1 MNADPATVDSVS
13 VPRQRSTGHW
23 AAVIVLL
30 VIAWLFVVLGA
41 VGVYLHRTIYDEQV
55 FAKRVTAVLEQ
66 PGVQAA
72 VATELTDAIVKEVP
86 KAVIARPL
94 IQSAAQT
101 VVAEPA
107 FTKIVTA
114 ALVKFHDLLLN
125 PTTAKIVFTIEGA
138 PQLIQNTIAP
148 YDEQLAVEVGN
159 AASAE
164 LAKLPDPGPAFRLL
178 QLGAELGPVAWVVLF
193 LGLGLGVL
201 AALIAPSRRRGA
213 IASSVTLIAVGL
225 GIALILGAVRVGL
238 GSATAADPVLSE
250 AATGVFNGLFG
261 DLRHIARVTAIVG
274 AIAAVLIWSLRWT
287 APLAAGAAGH
297 AREAA
302 GDAAHKAG
310 DRRIEV
316 ADVTAILRR
325 GADRAL
331 TPAATTWGRI
341 LQGVAAL
348 AVALLV
354 LFQWSLVVDVVILAI
369 AIALIALALNR
380 LLYVVLERR
389 SDRAADSGA

>member
-1 MNADPATVDSVS
+1 VAE
-13 VPRQRSTGHW
+13 PRPRSSGHW

-30 VIAWLFVVLGA
+30 VIAWLFVLLGA

-55 FAKRVTAVLEQ
+55 FSKRVTAVLEQ

-72 VATELTDAIVKEVP
+72 VATELTDAIVKEIP
-86 KAVIARPL
+86 KAVVARPL

-107 FTKIVTA
+107 FTTIVSA
-114 ALVKFHDLLLN
+114 ALVRFHNLLLD
-125 PTTAKIVFTIEGA
+125 PGTAKIVFTIEGA
-138 PQLIQNTIAP
+138 PQLLQDTIAP
-148 YDEQLAVEVGN
+148 YDQQLAVEVGD
-159 AASAE
+159 AAAAE

-178 QLGAELGPVAWVVLF
+178 QLGAELGPAAWIVLL
-193 LGLGLGVL
+193 LGLVLGVV
-201 AALIAPSRRRGA
+201 AALISPSRRRGA
-213 IASSVTLIAVGL
+213 IAASIALVAVGL

-238 GSATAADPVLSE
+238 GSATAADPVLNE
-250 AATGVFNGLFG
+250 AASGVFNGLFG
-261 DLRHIARVTAIVG
+261 DLRDIARSTAIGG

-287 APLAAGAAGH
+287 TPIAAGAVGH
-297 AREAA
+297 ARDAV
-302 GDAAHKAG
+302 GDAAHAAG

-316 ADVTAILRR
+316 ADVTGILRR

-341 LQGVAAL
+341 LQGVGAL
-348 AVALLV
+348 AIALLV
-354 LFQWSLVVDVVILAI
+354 LFQWQLVADVVVLAI

-380 LLYVVLERR
+380 LLHVILERR
-389 SDRAADSGA
+389 DGRAAGSGS

>member
-1 MNADPATVDSVS
+1 MSAPPATVPSVS
-13 VPRQRSTGHW
+13 DPRPRSGGHW

-30 VIAWLFVVLGA
+30 VIAWLFVLLGA

-86 KAVIARPL
+86 KAVVARPL

-107 FTKIVTA
+107 FTSIVTA
-114 ALVKFHDLLLN
+114 ALVKFHALLLD
-125 PTTAKIVFTIEGA
+125 PTTAKVVFTIEGA
-138 PQLIQNTIAP
+138 PQLIQDTLKP

-178 QLGAELGPVAWVVLF
+178 QLGAELGPVAWIVLL
-193 LGLGLGVL
+193 LGIVLGVV

-213 IASSVTLIAVGL
+213 IAASITLVAVGL
-225 GIALILGAVRVGL
+225 GVALILGAVRVGL
-238 GSATAADPVLSE
+238 GSATAADPVLNE

-261 DLRHIARVTAIVG
+261 DLRDIARVIAIVG

-287 APLAAGAAGH
+287 APLAAGAAEH
-297 AREAA
+297 ARDAA
-302 GDAAHKAG
+302 GDAAHAAG

-316 ADVTAILRR
+316 SDVTAILRR

-341 LQGVAAL
+341 LQGVGAL
-348 AVALLV
+348 ALALLV
-354 LFQWSLVVDVVILAI
+354 LFQWQLVVDVIVLAI

-380 LLYVVLERR
+380 LLYVLLERR
-389 SDRAADSGA
+389 AGRAADSGA

>member
-1 MNADPATVDSVS
+1 M
-13 VPRQRSTGHW
+13 VPPQRKTGRW
-23 AAVIVLL
+23 AAVVALLTVAWLIVL
-30 VIAWLFVVLGA
+30 LGA

-114 ALVKFHDLLLN
+114 ALVKFHDRLLD

-138 PQLIQNTIAP
+138 PQLIQDTIAP

-178 QLGAELGPVAWVVLF
+178 QLGAKLGPVAWVVLF
-193 LGLGLGVL
+193 VGLGLGVL

-302 GDAAHKAG
+302 GDAAHRAG

-331 TPAATTWGRI
+331 TPAATTGGRI
-341 LQGVAAL
+341 LQGLAAL

-389 SDRAADSGA
+389 SDRAADPGA

>member
-1 MNADPATVDSVS
+1 MA

-23 AAVIVLL
+23 VAVVALL
-30 VIAWLFVVLGA
+30 VVAWLFVLLGA

-72 VATELTDAIVKEVP
+72 VATELTDAIVAEVP
-86 KAVIARPL
+86 KAVVARPL

-107 FTKIVTA
+107 FTEIVTV
-114 ALVKFHDLLLN
+114 ALVKFHALLLD
-125 PTTAKIVFTIEGA
+125 PGTARVVFTIEGA

-159 AASAE
+159 AASAQ
-164 LAKLPDPGPAFRLL
+164 LAKLPNPGPAFRLL
-178 QLGAELGPVAWVVLF
+178 QLGAELGPVAWIVLF

-213 IASSVTLIAVGL
+213 IAASIALIAVGL
-225 GIALILGAVRVGL
+225 GIALVLGAVRVGL
-238 GSATAADPVLSE
+238 GAATAADPVLNE

-287 APLAAGAAGH
+287 APIAAEAAGH
-297 AREAA
+297 ARDAA
-302 GDAAHKAG
+302 GGAAHKAG
-310 DRRIEV
+310 GRRVEV

-331 TPAATTWGRI
+331 TPAASTWGRM
-341 LQGVAAL
+341 LQGVGAL
-348 AVALLV
+348 AIALLV
-354 LFQWSLVVDVVILAI
+354 LFQWSLVVDVVILAL

-389 SDRAADSGA
+389 SDRAADSGT

>member
-1 MNADPATVDSVS
+1 MSDPR
-13 VPRQRSTGHW
+13 PRSGGHW

-30 VIAWLFVVLGA
+30 VVAWLFVLLGA

-55 FAKRVTAVLEQ
+55 FSKRVTAVLQE

-86 KAVIARPL
+86 KAVVARPL

-107 FTKIVTA
+107 FTKIVTV
-114 ALVKFHDLLLN
+114 ALVKFHDLLLD
-125 PTTAKIVFTIEGA
+125 PRTAKVVFTIEGA
-138 PQLIQNTIAP
+138 PQLIQSTIAP
-148 YDEQLAVEVGN
+148 YDEQLAVAVGN
-159 AASAE
+159 AATAE

-178 QLGAELGPVAWVVLF
+178 QLGAELGPVAWVVLV

-213 IASSVTLIAVGL
+213 IAASIALVAVGL
-225 GIALILGAVRVGL
+225 GVALILGAVRVGL
-238 GSATAADPVLSE
+238 GSATAADPILNE

-261 DLRHIARVTAIVG
+261 DLRHIARITAIVG

-287 APLAAGAAGH
+287 APIAVGAAGH
-297 AREAA
+297 ARDAA
-302 GDAAHKAG
+302 GGAAHAAG

-341 LQGVAAL
+341 LQGVGAL
-348 AVALLV
+348 ALALLV
-354 LFQWSLVVDVVILAI
+354 LFQWHLVVDVIVLAI

-380 LLYVVLERR
+380 LLYVLLERR
-389 SDRAADSGA
+389 AERVADPGA